1 MSFLNQLK
9 EHGNFITVV
18 AKFDNFT
25 TSLGNFTYMVINL
38 APKEINVATSQLL

>member
-25 TSLGNFTYMVINL
+25 TSLGNFTYVVINL
-38 APKEINVATSQLL
+38 APNEINVATSQLL